1 MSFLRFLKTKPI
13 HLITPTYNKA
23 ITMKIMSTRIENVLL
38 YVEYQY
44 IPGKAGNKA
53 GSPDNWSEG
62 EQEEIYIESICVA
75 ATSPNLNIY
84 ELLDDKI
91 ITKIETF
98 IHNLEQ

>member
-1 MSFLRFLKTKPI
+1 MYVKV
-13 HLITPTYNKA
+13 
-23 ITMKIMSTRIENVLL
+23 ENVLL
-38 YVEYQY
+38 QVEYQY

-62 EQEEIYIESICVA
+62 EQEEFYIESICV
-75 ATSPNLNIY
+75 PLCNQNIY

>member
-13 HLITPTYNKA
+13 IKKLSTYNKA
-23 ITMKIMSTRIENVLL
+23 ITMKMMSTRIENVLL
-38 YVEYQY
+38 QVEYQY

-62 EQEEIYIESICVA
+62 EQEEIYIESICV
-75 ATSPNLNIY
+75 PLCNQNIY